1 MLINPYSAASVGIE
15 AVIVTV
21 EVHAT
26 PGYDFTLVGL
36 PDTAVKEGH
45 ERIDSAILVSG
56 IHLPQR
62 QYTINMSPADLKKE
76 GAAFDLTL
84 AIGQLAATEH
94 VQSRLLSQYLI

>member
-1 MLINPYSAASVGIE
+1 MLINTYSAASVGID

-45 ERIDSAILVSG
+45 ERIQSAIQVSG
-56 IHLPQR
+56 IRLP
-62 QYTINMSPADLKKE
+62 TAFVLLFMMSSLSDLPKC
-76 GAAFDLTL
+76 FDTFCLN
-84 AIGQLAATEH
+84 G
-94 VQSRLLSQYLI
+94 